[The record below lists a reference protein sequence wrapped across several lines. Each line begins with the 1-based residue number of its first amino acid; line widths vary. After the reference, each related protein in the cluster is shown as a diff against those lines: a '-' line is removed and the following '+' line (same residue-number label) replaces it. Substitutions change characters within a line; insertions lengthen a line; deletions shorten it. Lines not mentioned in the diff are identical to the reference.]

1 MPPTG
6 VRVIA
11 AGLGLVAFL
20 THLLVTFQTQWLA
33 GSGVGFLLRLGVVV
47 ATVAVPLLV
56 FARLVA
62 RPADRPATF
71 RVERAPDRFVVPA
84 FAQLPGMQAIM
95 FMWLAATFVQ
105 TELTPDGE
113 GVRLAGGA
121 GAVIS
126 VVTVVLLFAVSVVLL
141 LWWRVSVVLGADG
154 ITISQFRR
162 SVTVRWDDLSPGG
175 PPTPARVAHRDVPL
189 FYRDWRPDL
198 GPPRAERLPVGL
210 LDVDPAF
217 LTTAIRQ
224 YVEQPGLRT
233 GIGTPGELD
242 RLRAAAAGS
251 RG

>member
-1 MPPTG
+1 MPPTRA
-6 VRVIA
+6 RVIA

-20 THLLVTFQTQWLA
+20 AHLMVTFQVHRFG
-33 GSGVGFLLRLGVVV
+33 GSGAGLLFRLVVV
-47 ATVAVPLLV
+47 PATAAVPLLV

-62 RPADRPATF
+62 RPAARPATF
-71 RVERAPDRFVVPA
+71 RVERAPDRFVVSA

-105 TELTPDGE
+105 TESTPDGE
-113 GVRLAGGA
+113 RVRLAGDT

-126 VVTVVLLFAVSVVLL
+126 VVAVVLLFAVSVALL
-141 LWWRVSVVLGADG
+141 LWWRVSVVLDPDG
-154 ITISQFRR
+154 ITISRFRR
-162 SVTVRWDDLSPGG
+162 PVTVRWDDLSPGG
-175 PPTPARVAHRDVPL
+175 PPAPARVAPRDVPL

-198 GPPRAERLPVGL
+198 GPPRAEQLPVGL
-210 LDVDPAF
+210 LDVAPAF

-233 GIGTPGELD
+233 KIGTPGELD
-242 RLRAAAAGS
+242 RLRAAAGES

>member
-1 MPPTG
+1 MPPPLA
-6 VRVIA
+6 RVVA
-11 AGLGLVAFL
+11 VGFGLVAFL
-20 THLLVTFQTQWLA
+20 AHLLVTFQVHRFG
-33 GSGVGFLLRLGVVV
+33 GSGAGYLLRLVVLV

-56 FARLVA
+56 FTRLVA

-84 FAQLPGMQAIM
+84 FAQLPGIKAIM
-95 FMWLAATFVQ
+95 FMWLAAAFVQ
-105 TELTPDGE
+105 TESTPDGAR
-113 GVRLAGGA
+113 VRFADDS

-126 VVTVVLLFAVSVVLL
+126 VVAVVLLFAVSVALL
-141 LWWRVSVVLGADG
+141 LWWRASVVLDPDG
-154 ITISQFRR
+154 ITIRGFRR
-162 SVTVRWDDLSPGG
+162 PVTVRWDDLSPGG
-175 PPTPARVAHRDVPL
+175 PPTPARVAPRDVPL

-198 GPPRAERLPVGL
+198 GPPRVERLPVGL

-224 YVEQPGLRT
+224 YVEQPGLRA

-242 RLRAAAAGS
+242 RLRTAAAGS